1 MTLTSL
7 WIEQRN
13 QLEGKNIWQI
23 MSFAGDGKLR
33 DGNTTS
39 SEFREFLSHIQS
51 GQLKQYLDECINN
64 KFDDNGYVLQD
75 IVNQIGRR
83 LGFKVTDG
91 RYRGKSGQIG
101 YDGLW
106 EFPDGHTVVIEVKTT
121 DAYQINLETIARY
134 RREIIEQKETNEESS
149 SILIVIGRED
159 RDTSDLEAQIRGS
172 RYAWNIR
179 LISVDALIR
188 LMTLKEE
195 VEDPKIIHRISAIL
209 IPREF
214 TKLDEIINMV
224 FAAAEDVKEET
235 PIDQEGDIIE
245 EPELTKVKPVSF
257 HAACI
262 DRIEKYVQQPLV
274 KRSRITYSTAD
285 ETIRVTCSVS
295 KTYTKGGQIQYWFAF
310 HPHQKEFLEAAQKG
324 YAAFGCG
331 TEGMIILIPF
341 QEFSQWL
348 DCMLT
353 TEDERRFYWHVYI
366 VKDNGSLTLYRKKG
380 TSRIQ
385 LDKFLLPN

>member
-51 GQLKQYLDECINN
+51 GQLKQYLDECLNN

-91 RYRGKSGQIG
+91 RYRGTPGQIG

-106 EFPDGHTVVIEVKTT
+106 EFPDDHTVILEVKTT
-121 DAYQINLETIARY
+121 DTYQINLETIARY
-134 RREIIEQKETNEESS
+134 RREIIEQNKTSEESS

-179 LISVDALIR
+179 LISVDALMR
-188 LMTLKEE
+188 LMALKEE
-195 VEDPKIIHRISAIL
+195 VEDPKIIQRISAVL

-214 TKLDEIINMV
+214 TKLDEIINIA
-224 FAAAEDVKEET
+224 FATVEDVIEEP
-235 PIDQEGDIIE
+235 PIDQRDETIDEDTNI
-245 EPELTKVKPVSF
+245 KVVPVSF

-262 DRIEKYVQQPLV
+262 DRIEKFIHKPLV
-274 KRSRITYSTAD
+274 KRSRTTYSTAD
-285 ETIRVTCSVS
+285 ETIHLTCAVS
-295 KTYTKGGQIQYWFAF
+295 KTYNMGEQQHYWFAVL
-310 HPHQKEFLEAAQKG
+310 PNQKEFLEASQES
-324 YAAFGCG
+324 YVAFGCG
-331 TEGMIILIPF
+331 SESIIILIPF
-341 QEFSQWL
+341 HEFLPWL
-348 DCMLT
+348 DEMGT
-353 TEDERRFYWHVYI
+353 TENERRFYWHVYI
-366 VKDNGSLTLYRKKG
+366 VKANDSLTLYRKKG
-380 TSRIQ
+380 SSRIQ
-385 LDKFLLPN
+385 LEKYLLPN